1 MNPLIKKRRNG
12 YMSNLASRNSSRVS
26 SLRSYLRGLARRR
39 SSGTVT
45 ADDAQ
50 NFLTRQGMPNYM
62 TSDRLAVINAVFQSG
77 DFESV
82 GRVASSRPEAKGRT
96 ITEWSLA

>member
-1 MNPLIKKRRNG
+1 MDPSNKKRRNG
-12 YMSNLASRNSSRVS
+12 YMSNLASRNSSRIS
-26 SLRSYLRGLARRR
+26 TLRSYLRGLARRR

-50 NFLTRQGMPNYM
+50 NFLTRQGMPNTM
-62 TSDRLAVINAVFQSG
+62 VSDRLAVINSVFQGG
-77 DFESV
+77 DFRSV
-82 GRVASSRPEAKGRT
+82 GYTNSTRPEAKGRS

>member
-1 MNPLIKKRRNG
+1 
-12 YMSNLASRNSSRVS
+12 MSNLASRNSSRVS

-50 NFLTRQGMPNYM
+50 NYLTRQGMPISM
-62 TSDRLAVINAVFQSG
+62 IRDRLAVINAVFQGG
-77 DFESV
+77 DFAAV
-82 GRVASSRPEAKGRT
+82 GQVNSTRPEAKGRT